1 MALQVL
7 MVTLCTHI
15 MIFWGMNSKLLQI
28 IYFLKNAKETCKP
41 NNCNLSS
48 GWKKTFTWIIKIANT
63 NSQHQA
69 LFGDYQLSLNW
80 YPKRDFTKHSII

>member
-1 MALQVL
+1 
-7 MVTLCTHI
+7 MVE
-15 MIFWGMNSKLLQI
+15 K
-28 IYFLKNAKETCKP
+28 KP
-41 NNCNLSS
+41 
-48 GWKKTFTWIIKIANT
+48 FTWIIKIANT